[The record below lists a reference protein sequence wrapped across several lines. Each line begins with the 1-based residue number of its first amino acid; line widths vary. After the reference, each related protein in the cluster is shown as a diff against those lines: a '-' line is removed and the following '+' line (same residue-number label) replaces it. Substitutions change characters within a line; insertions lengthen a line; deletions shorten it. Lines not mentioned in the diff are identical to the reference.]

1 MSDFSIRVMLVL
13 QNELGIIP
21 SSPVLFL
28 KSFRR
33 IGINSSLNVIVFSRE
48 VKLTLNFS
56 VLGSFW
62 LAIQFLY
69 LLLVCSSFLFLHEYL
84 DRLCVLRNLF
94 ISSQLSKL
102 LAYNCSLHIFFS
114 DFSYLSIL
122 PVLLG
127 SLAKIFSILLNFS
140 TNQLSFIDFFLF
152 SIWFISAIIFISF
165 FLLALS
171 LVCSF
176 SGFLS
181 WKLVCWFKV
190 FLLF

>member
-1 MSDFSIRVMLVL
+1 MTFGCFFSFFAVSVSDFSIRVMLVL

-114 DFSYLSIL
+114 DFSYLSLL

-127 SLAKIFSILLNFS
+127 SLAKIFFNFVELFNKS
-140 TNQLSFIDFFLF
+140 TVSLIFFYSLF
-152 SIWFISAIIFISF
+152 DL
-165 FLLALS
+165 FLL
-171 LVCSF
+171 
-176 SGFLS
+176 
-181 WKLVCWFKV
+181 
-190 FLLF
+190 

>member
-1 MSDFSIRVMLVL
+1 MLVL

-21 SSPVLFL
+21 SSPLLFL

-33 IGINSSLNVIVFSRE
+33 IGIKSSLNVIVFSRE
-48 VKLTLNFS
+48 VKLTQNFT

-62 LAIQFLY
+62 LPIQFLY
-69 LLLVCSSFLFLHEYL
+69 LLLVYSSFLFLHEYL

-94 ISSQLSKL
+94 ISSQLSNS
-102 LAYNCSLHIFFS
+102 LAYNCSLYKLFS
-114 DFSYLSIL
+114 DFSYLSLL

-127 SLAKIFSILLNFS
+127 SLAKSFSILLNFS

-171 LVCSF
+171 IVCSF

-190 FLLF
+190 FLF

>member
-1 MSDFSIRVMLVL
+1 MLVL

-114 DFSYLSIL
+114 DFSYLSLL

-140 TNQLSFIDFFLF
+140 TNQLFHWFF
-152 SIWFISAIIFISF
+152 SILYLIYFCYNLY
-165 FLLALS
+165 FLLSVSSEFGLFFFCFLGLKVS
-171 LVCSF
+171 L
-176 SGFLS
+176 LI
-181 WKLVCWFKV
+181 
-190 FLLF
+190 